1 MDSHYNRIN
10 KNAVSPFSLPSPSPH
25 FNKIINAYD
34 ELMDNRRKL
43 FNIPSIDNFFYFQ
56 GKKNISIINRC
67 KATHFLYHLVAK
79 LCIEYAKDNEKSK
92 TILIDGGGNNLGYIY
107 LDLTKLSIK
116 EHKQNQQFTMN
127 KILDNIIIS
136 RAFTF
141 YQLANIIIKELP
153 ILIQKLNCKIQ
164 VIFLDI
170 VDALLSP
177 SSNQL
182 KSKLIKKD
190 TANTTEDKI
199 KILDEIL
206 QNISNLSKNYFSI
219 LAFTDFNKAFN
230 KNIFSH
236 FNQILEIDSIYN
248 NKSNKNESI
257 LHIKTTFTEKSL
269 MFDSISEII

>member
-1 MDSHYNRIN
+1 LDSHYNRIN
-10 KNAVSPFSLPSPSPH
+10 KNAVSPFSPPSPSPH

-56 GKKNISIINRC
+56 GKKNISIINRG
-67 KATHFLYHLVAK
+67 KATHFLYHLVTK

-92 TILIDGGGNNLGYIY
+92 TILIDGGGNNLDHIY

-116 EHKQNQQFTMN
+116 EHKQNQQFTIN
-127 KILDNIIIS
+127 QILDNIIIS

-164 VIFLDI
+164 IIVLDI

-177 SSNQL
+177 YSNQV
-182 KSKLIKKD
+182 KSKLIKKN

-219 LAFTDFNKAFN
+219 LAFTDFKKAFN

-257 LHIKTTFTEKSL
+257 LHIKTTFTKKSL
-269 MFDSISEII
+269 VFDSISEII

>member
-1 MDSHYNRIN
+1 
-10 KNAVSPFSLPSPSPH
+10 
-25 FNKIINAYD
+25 
-34 ELMDNRRKL
+34 MDNRRKL

-56 GKKNISIINRC
+56 DKKNISIINRC
-67 KATHFLYHLVAK
+67 KATYFLYHLVTK

-116 EHKQNQQFTMN
+116 EHKQNQQFTIN
-127 KILDNIIIS
+127 QILDNIIIS

-153 ILIQKLNCKIQ
+153 TLIQKLNCKIQ
-164 VIFLDI
+164 IIILDI

-177 SSNQL
+177 PSHQV

-206 QNISNLSKNYFSI
+206 QNISKLSKNYFSI
-219 LAFTDFNKAFN
+219 LAFTDFKKAFD

-269 MFDSISEII
+269 IFDSISETI

>member
-1 MDSHYNRIN
+1 
-10 KNAVSPFSLPSPSPH
+10 
-25 FNKIINAYD
+25 
-34 ELMDNRRKL
+34 
-43 FNIPSIDNFFYFQ
+43 
-56 GKKNISIINRC
+56 
-67 KATHFLYHLVAK
+67 
-79 LCIEYAKDNEKSK
+79 
-92 TILIDGGGNNLGYIY
+92 
-107 LDLTKLSIK
+107 LTKLSIK
-116 EHKQNQQFTMN
+116 EHKQNQQFTIN

-136 RAFTF
+136 REFTF

-164 VIFLDI
+164 IIVLDI
-170 VDALLSP
+170 VDAQFSP

-190 TANTTEDKI
+190 AANTTEDKI

-219 LAFTDFNKAFN
+219 LAFTDFNKTIN

-236 FNQILEIDSIYN
+236 FNQILEIDSIYS
-248 NKSNKNESI
+248 NKSNKNELI

-269 MFDSISEII
+269 MLDSISEII